1 MRLTLLCYAL
11 LAMPSLAAS
20 PESIERVASR
30 RIFFGHQSVGGNL
43 LEGVSD
49 VSGGKLRV
57 VQGRTPEVLSTPGL
71 VHTSIGQN
79 EDPSGKVRDFE
90 KALDDVQGK
99 ADLAFF
105 KFCYID
111 FSATT
116 DVEKLFAEYL
126 ASMERLRTKYPAVT
140 FVHVTVPL
148 TIVQSGAKA
157 WLKRRLG
164 RAPWGEQENVVRHRY
179 NQLLRAKFAGQPG
192 LLFDLAVLESTRPD
206 GTPLWF
212 EVSGAKVPMLVP
224 EFSDD
229 GQHLNVTGRRRAADA
244 LIEFLA
250 KVP

>member
-30 RIFFGHQSVGGNL
+30 RILFGHQSVGGNL

-71 VHTSIGQN
+71 VHTFIGQN

-111 FSATT
+111 FSAST

-126 ASMERLRTKYPAVT
+126 ASMERLHTKYPAVT

-148 TIVQSGAKA
+148 TVVQSGAKA

-164 RAPWGEQENVVRHRY
+164 RAPWGEQENVVRQRF
-179 NQLLRAKFAGQPG
+179 NQLLRAKFAGQP
-192 LLFDLAVLESTRPD
+192 LLFDLAAIESTRPD
-206 GTPLWF
+206 GSPRWF